1 MERRVSL
8 TTHFYIKRTKLLK
21 NGEAPIYARLSIN
34 RTKIE
39 MAINRSVNPDLWH
52 MDHGL
57 VLGNSK
63 EAKQL
68 NLSMKTLEFQLHEHV
83 RLLREEGNDITAKAV
98 RNSFQGLEEEKKTIL
113 GIFQEHNDDIKERR
127 GIDFSHETWQK
138 YEACRRHLHAY
149 IVKRYN
155 EQDLALTDIDHNFIH
170 YFESFLKTERGNNHN
185 TATKFLTNF
194 KKIIRIAL
202 ANGWLK
208 NDPFSKYKM
217 TLKKVDR
224 GFLTDNE
231 LQAIIDL
238 DLKID
243 RLSTVRDCFL
253 FSCFTGLAYSDLKK
267 LTEDDIVIGTNG
279 KKWIKIKRKKTEV
292 LSKIPILPVVQTII
306 DRYQNHPY
314 CIEKD
319 VLLPVYSNQ
328 KMNGYLKE
336 IAELSR
342 IKKNLTTHLARHTFA
357 TTVTLNNDVPIESVS
372 KMLGHSSINMTKVYA
387 RLLDKKVGD
396 DMEKLHEKY
405 K

>member
-1 MERRVSL
+1 MASS
-8 TTHFYIKRTKLLK
+8 FY
-21 NGEAPIYARLSIN
+21 
-34 RTKIE
+34 
-39 MAINRSVNPDLWH
+39 
-52 MDHGL
+52 
-57 VLGNSK
+57 
-63 EAKQL
+63 
-68 NLSMKTLEFQLHEHV
+68 
-83 RLLREEGNDITAKAV
+83 
-98 RNSFQGLEEEKKTIL
+98 
-113 GIFQEHNDDIKERR
+113 
-127 GIDFSHETWQK
+127 
-138 YEACRRHLHAY
+138 
-149 IVKRYN
+149 
-155 EQDLALTDIDHNFIH
+155 
-170 YFESFLKTERGNNHN
+170 
-185 TATKFLTNF
+185 
-194 KKIIRIAL
+194 
-202 ANGWLK
+202 
-208 NDPFSKYKM
+208 
-217 TLKKVDR
+217 
-224 GFLTDNE
+224 
-231 LQAIIDL
+231 
-238 DLKID
+238 
-243 RLSTVRDCFL
+243 
-253 FSCFTGLAYSDLKK
+253 CFTGLAYSDLKK